1 MEELRE
7 ELADLVERAKAVR
20 NGFAGVKSASSLAAM
35 DAAETIADLGQRFH
49 NLQIKIKQAG
59 RQEAQHDAEA
69 RRGDRQSK
77 RNAAQLADAMCRR
90 GAYRVTA

>member
-35 DAAETIADLGQRFH
+35 DAAESLADLGQRFH

-69 RRGDRQSK
+69 RRVDRQPK

>member
-7 ELADLVERAKAVR
+7 ELANLVERAKAVR

-35 DAAETIADLGQRFH
+35 DAAESLADLGQRLH
-49 NLQIKIKQAG
+49 NLSIKLKQAA
-59 RQEAQHDAEA
+59 REEAQRDAQA
-69 RRGDRQSK
+69 RHGDRLPK
-77 RNAAQLADAMCRR
+77 RHAAQLADAMCRR